1 MCQLVMHAFVY
12 ELQVEMYLIRPARVA
27 ANISPAPV
35 LDRVILL
42 GSSTTPTALPF
53 RIFFLYIMS
62 HLTTLQITAVVCIV
76 PYGIF

>member
-1 MCQLVMHAFVY
+1 MHAFVY
-12 ELQVEMYLIRPARVA
+12 EVQVEMYLIRSARVA

-53 RIFFLYIMS
+53 RNVFF
-62 HLTTLQITAVVCIV
+62 
-76 PYGIF
+76 

>member
-1 MCQLVMHAFVY
+1 MFQLVMHAFLY

-27 ANISPAPV
+27 TNISPAPV

-42 GSSTTPTALPF
+42 GSSTTRTPLPF
-53 RIFFLYIMS
+53 RNVFLYIMS
-62 HLTTLQITAVVCIV
+62 HRTTLQITAVVCNT